1 MEHKELWL
9 NAVPYNMTRVLNRL
23 ADMVEER
30 SGTVNR
36 NGLEKLIHTRGY
48 VEHIRERQ
56 NQIEAGQFALR
67 FDVAHDREK
76 TENRIAELEKE
87 KSELIQAEQDAPVV
101 KTNFVGFSTGMAI
114 YFDLDGFRYS
124 FNCSSNPY
132 LEDYCIKVPI
142 VNDLEIQYCCDTVE
156 AGSKHWMLDELFRPV
171 ADEETIE
178 KSAAILLDY
187 LVGRPESKRYEKER
201 KRYSRW
207 NKKGASK

>member
-48 VEHIRERQ
+48 STRIQECQ
-56 NQIEAGQFALR
+56 NLIEAGRFALKTSQTL
-67 FDVAHDREK
+67 DRDK
-76 TENRIAELEKE
+76 TEKRIAELEKE
-87 KSELIQAEQDAPVV
+87 KSDLIQAEQDAPVV
-101 KTNFVGFSTGMAI
+101 KTRFVGFSTGMAI

-142 VNDLEIQYCCDTVE
+142 VHDLEVQYCSDTVE

>member
-23 ADMVEER
+23 ADMVEQR
-30 SGTVNR
+30 GGTVNR
-36 NGLEKLIHTRGY
+36 NGEEKLIHTRGY

-67 FDVAHDREK
+67 VDAAHDREK
-76 TENRIAELEKE
+76 TEKRIAELEKE
-87 KSELIQAEQDAPVV
+87 KSELMQAEQDAPVV
-101 KTNFVGFSTGMAI
+101 KTNFVGFSFGMGI
-114 YFDLDGFRYS
+114 HFELDGYSYS
-124 FNCSSNPY
+124 FYCDSNPY
-132 LEDYCIKVPI
+132 LDDHYSKIPI
-142 VNDLEIQYCCDTVE
+142 AKDLEQQYCSDAVE
-156 AGSKHWMLDELFRPV
+156 AFAKCWMLDELFRPV
-171 ADEETIE
+171 AEDDTIE

-207 NKKGASK
+207 KVR